1 MKGLLAGDPG
11 REKLM
16 TQLTDLPVEA
26 LGTLRQI
33 ELAGCSN
40 EEKVDLGKMIRS
52 LQRLVSRIGQ
62 LVTRRAL
69 MPARAQE
76 LLQPCFACLE
86 VEFQQVLDAFAECF
100 RRGDCRQEFPTVRG
114 ALRNMDHAVQEIRDH
129 NLFGQ
134 LLPEASLRFLDIID
148 LYHAIVEALEETGR
162 LIGSLRIER
171 YWGDYRL

>member
-1 MKGLLAGDPG
+1 M
-11 REKLM
+11 
-16 TQLTDLPVEA
+16 
-26 LGTLRQI
+26 
-33 ELAGCSN
+33 AGCSE
-40 EEKVDLGKMIRS
+40 EEKANLAKVVRS

-62 LVTRRAL
+62 LISRRAL
-69 MPARAQE
+69 MPAIAQE
-76 LLQPCFACLE
+76 ILQPCFAPVE

-114 ALRNMDHAVQEIRDH
+114 ALRNMDHAVQEIRDQ

-134 LLPEASLRFLDIID
+134 LPPEASLRFLDIID
-148 LYHAIVEALEETGR
+148 LYHSIAEALEETGR